1 MSHKSILRAALLL
14 IVIAAIACSAAEV
27 TASWASGS
35 QGAASWVS
43 GTAPDPDTPP
53 DFGN

>member
-14 IVIAAIACSAAEV
+14 IVIAAVAFSAAQV
-27 TASWASGS
+27 SASWASGS
-35 QGAASWVS
+35 QNAASWVS
-43 GTAPDPDTPP
+43 SAAPGTDTP